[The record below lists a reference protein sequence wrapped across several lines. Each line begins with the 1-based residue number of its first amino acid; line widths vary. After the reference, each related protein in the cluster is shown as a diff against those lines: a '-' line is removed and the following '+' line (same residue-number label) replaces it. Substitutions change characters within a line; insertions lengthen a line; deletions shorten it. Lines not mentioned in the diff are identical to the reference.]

1 MDAIPSLPSSLSPQD
16 SDQWVKDPALLLQ
29 WLGSI
34 RGPGT
39 ATCGR
44 VSPESASSTSQLF
57 RAEGVE
63 KKKNIIESSGLIHL
77 PVAPVVCD
85 SK

>member
-1 MDAIPSLPSSLSPQD
+1 MDAIPSLPSSLSAQD

-29 WLGSI
+29 WLGLI

-63 KKKNIIESSGLIHL
+63 KKKHYRIFRPYSFASCPSGL
-77 PVAPVVCD
+77 
-85 SK
+85 